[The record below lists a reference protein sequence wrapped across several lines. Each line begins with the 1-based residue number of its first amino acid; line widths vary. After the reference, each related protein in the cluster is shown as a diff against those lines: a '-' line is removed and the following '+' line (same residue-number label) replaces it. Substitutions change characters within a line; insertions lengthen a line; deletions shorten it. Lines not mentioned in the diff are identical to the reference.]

1 MTIPLRMAGYQ
12 GEHSVHTRALHALR
26 GNLDNAIFACQITP
40 NITEDGHRAT
50 DLLTLVEQGNLEIC
64 YFAASYLSGR
74 VSEIEL
80 WDLPF
85 LITDRKNG
93 HALFDGPLGVEIR
106 SRLEAESGYRVL
118 GCWDNGFRH
127 LTSAKK
133 AIRSPMDC
141 TGQRIRTMGDAPQHD
156 RIFRAIGFT
165 PVPLDIREL
174 MPAIS
179 SGTVDAQENP
189 LTNIWNFSIHEQHRW
204 ISLTGHLFGPSL
216 LLCNAAFYD
225 NLTINQRKH
234 LDSAATAA
242 TAIQR
247 EYAAVDDEL
256 ITLRLTETDNEV
268 IALTPGEVE
277 VFRREVRPV
286 IEEIVGR
293 YSSETRKLLPL

>member
-1 MTIPLRMAGYQ
+1 
-12 GEHSVHTRALHALR
+12 
-26 GNLDNAIFACQITP
+26 
-40 NITEDGHRAT
+40 
-50 DLLTLVEQGNLEIC
+50 
-64 YFAASYLSGR
+64 
-74 VSEIEL
+74 
-80 WDLPF
+80 
-85 LITDRKNG
+85 
-93 HALFDGPLGVEIR
+93 
-106 SRLEAESGYRVL
+106 
-118 GCWDNGFRH
+118 
-127 LTSAKK
+127 
-133 AIRSPMDC
+133 MDC